1 MITRRRGTVRRL
13 PASFY
18 EFASELSLIL
28 VSLAT
33 LYTFDRLFADSSYFM
48 PVAAAV
54 VAAHLISAAIRW
66 AGGGILVGTIGSVI
80 GLVVTAA
87 ILFPPT
93 TVETSA
99 LLNQEVLVGFGDDIR
114 LAIEQFQAV
123 EAPAEATA
131 PFLLII
137 AIVMWFVSYLADWAA
152 FRLRAP
158 VEALIPGLAV
168 FIFGAFF
175 AADQSRIVTSV
186 VFLGAALGFVLIHR
200 LSEAETAGAWL
211 GQHAAQR
218 GQASLLRVGLA
229 VIAATMIGGVAVAQ
243 ALPGYDEPAIF
254 DPTELAMPE
263 EPRVVLSP
271 LVDIQASLVD
281 QPDVEVFS
289 VQTDSPDYW
298 RITSLDVFDGRIW
311 RSRGSFEDAAGQ
323 LEPTLPDG
331 TTATQELQTF
341 DIKALG
347 RIWLPAAY
355 EPAEI
360 VSAPEGLELEYE
372 RDSGTLIVNRDRTNS
387 DGLVYTL
394 LSNVAQRDVEAIR
407 AAGDSIPSEIS
418 DRYLDLPEGFSP
430 AVRQEAQD
438 IIDAAGA
445 QTPYTQAKAL
455 QDYFRDPSLFRYDL
469 TVANGHA
476 SQDIEDFLFEH
487 RAGYCEQ
494 FAGSFAAMARSI
506 GLPSRVAVGFTP
518 GEFDPEINAYRVTG
532 KHAHAWPEVWIE
544 DIGWLRFEP
553 TPGRGAPGDEAHTGF
568 PPDQEGATPASDSGS
583 EESGA
588 DPAAPAAPAPGPS
601 TTVPNAQQ
609 AGPTTTT
616 LPPDLAGG
624 ETTVIGGDQSISAAQ
639 VATWLAILVIVLA
652 IVGAPLLY
660 GVWRARRQLRAVAQD
675 PRRRIGLAWS
685 NTLAALEFMGFNA
698 DPAKTPS
705 EVVASVAETDD
716 AAASELQPLATA
728 VVHATYCE
736 GGAVST
742 DRADVAEQVTASMA
756 ARARDQRGA
765 AEWWWHHA
773 SPITVWRDQSGVWS
787 HLRPSANALPAE
799 ETETREKEPSSV

>member
-18 EFASELSLIL
+18 EGASELALVL
-28 VSLAT
+28 VSLAA
-33 LYTFDRLFADSSYFM
+33 LYTFDRLFVDSSYFM

-66 AGGGILVGTIGSVI
+66 AGGGVFIGTIGSAV

-87 ILFPPT
+87 VLFPPT
-93 TVETSA
+93 TVETTA
-99 LLNQEVLVGFGDDIR
+99 LLNQEIILGFGEDIR
-114 LAIEQFQAV
+114 LATEQFQTV
-123 EAPAEATA
+123 QAPAEATA
-131 PFLLII
+131 PFLLLI

-158 VEALIPGLAV
+158 IEALIPGLAV

-175 AADQSRIVTSV
+175 AADQSRVTTSV
-186 VFLGAALGFVLIHR
+186 VFLGAALGFVLLHR
-200 LSEAETAGAWL
+200 LSEAESAGAWL

-243 ALPGYDEPAIF
+243 ALPGYEEPAIF

-271 LVDIQASLVD
+271 LVDIQAGLVD
-281 QPDVEVFS
+281 QPDVEVFT

-311 RSRGSFEDAAGQ
+311 RSRGSFENAAGQ
-323 LEPTLPDG
+323 LDPTLPDG
-331 TTATQELQTF
+331 TTATQEIQTF
-341 DIKALG
+341 DIQALG
-347 RIWLPAAY
+347 KIWLPAAY

-372 RDSGTLIVNRDRTNS
+372 RDSGTLIVNRDRTDS

-394 LSNVAQRDVEAIR
+394 LSNVPQRDVAAIQ
-407 AAGDSIPSEIS
+407 AAGSSIPDEIA
-418 DRYLDLPEGFSP
+418 DRYLDLPEDFSP

-438 IIDAAGA
+438 IVDAAGA
-445 QTPYTQAKAL
+445 QTPYTQALAL
-455 QDYFRDPSLFRYDL
+455 QNYFRDPSLFRYDL
-469 TVANGHA
+469 DVARGHSA
-476 SQDIEDFLFEH
+476 ERIEDFLFEV

-494 FAGSFAAMARSI
+494 FAGSYAAMARSL

-518 GEFDPEINAYRVTG
+518 GEFDPEIDAYRVTG

-568 PPDQEGATPASDSGS
+568 PPDQEGATPASDAGS
-583 EESGA
+583 AESGA
-588 DPAAPAAPAPGPS
+588 GQAAPATPTPAPS
-601 TTVPNAQQ
+601 STVPNQQ
-609 AGPTTTT
+609 ASTPTTTT
-616 LPPDLAGG
+616 APPDIAGG
-624 ETTVIGGDQSISAAQ
+624 ETTVIGGDESITAGQAAS
-639 VATWLAILVIVLA
+639 WFAIVLGILA
-652 IVGAPLLY
+652 IVAAPLLY
-660 GVWRARRQLRAVAQD
+660 GVWRARRQLRAVAED
-675 PRRRIGLAWS
+675 PRGRIGLAWS
-685 NTLAALEFMGFNA
+685 NTLAALDFMGFGT

-705 EVVASVAETDD
+705 EVVAAVAETDD
-716 AAASELQPLATA
+716 AAATELEPLATA
-728 VVHATYCE
+728 VVHATYS
-736 GGAVST
+736 GSDAVSA
-742 DRADVAEQVTASMA
+742 DRAAVAEQVTASIA
-756 ARARDQRGA
+756 ARARHQRGGV
-765 AEWWWHHA
+765 EWWWHHA
-773 SPITVWRDQSGVWS
+773 SPITVWRDQSGMWS
-787 HLRPSANALPAE
+787 HLRPRSE
-799 ETETREKEPSSV
+799 ELAGEASTDAVKETSGV